1 MNDTNKKDFALM
13 MRVTWANYGRN
24 EPERETMRYW
34 FSKLDKHDFN
44 LVTKAFDDWIMA
56 SKQLPTIKDIQDAC
70 KPKPTIFARLPSP
83 LAIAENHRHA
93 VEVKQAVDKM
103 VNGKRDYKAWARKIK
118 DNPSA
123 YPDISLRLANE
134 ALGVTING

>member
-1 MNDTNKKDFALM
+1 MDDTNKKDFALM

-24 EPERETMRYW
+24 EPDRETMRYW
-34 FSKLDKHDFN
+34 FSKLNKHDFN
-44 LVTKAFDDWIMA
+44 VVTKALDEWIDT

-103 VNGKRDYKAWARKIK
+103 VNGKRDYRAWARKIK
-118 DNPSA
+118 DNPKV

-134 ALGVTING
+134 ALGISNV

>member
-24 EPERETMRYW
+24 EPDRGTMLYW
-34 FSKLDKHDFN
+34 FTKLETYDLN
-44 LVTKAFDDWIMA
+44 IVTKAFDDWLMS

-103 VNGKRDYKAWARKIK
+103 VNGKRDYKAWAHKIIA
-118 DNPSA
+118 NPVD
-123 YPDISLRLANE
+123 YPDISLRYAKE
-134 ALGVTING
+134 ALGVIAND

>member
-1 MNDTNKKDFALM
+1 MDDTNKKDFALM

-24 EPERETMRYW
+24 EPDRETMRYW

-44 LVTKAFDDWIMA
+44 IVTKAFDEWIDA

-103 VNGKRDYKAWARKIK
+103 INGKRDYRAWAKVILNNK
-118 DNPSA
+118 SN
-123 YPDISLRLANE
+123 YPDISFRYANE
-134 ALGVTING
+134 ALGIKND